1 MTIRIV
7 VADDHRIVREGL
19 LHMLGNEEDMVVVG
33 QAENGERAVQIS
45 RDLAPDA
52 VIMDVSMPVMNGMEA
67 TRIITGASGRVK
79 VIALSVHADR
89 YHVDEMIQAGA
100 SGYVLKDCAF
110 KELISA
116 IRAVCSGRTYLSP
129 EITGIVV
136 AEYLSNL
143 SNGNSR
149 PSSAALTRREREVLK
164 LIAEGMRTKE
174 IGARLEVSV
183 KTVETHRRQMMRKL
197 GMYNIADLTKY
208 AIREG
213 ITCL

>member
-1 MTIRIV
+1 
-7 VADDHRIVREGL
+7 
-19 LHMLGNEEDMVVVG
+19 MLGNEEDMVVVG